1 MTLEREE
8 KHLPV
13 LIAIFFVGNF
23 ILGGVGQAFPN
34 NSFWQ
39 LFLWQWGSLF
49 FMSGTSLYAAKLHT
63 EKWHISSA
71 GFILLSIGQGIFF
84 TIQDVAATHESLSLF
99 ATGIMVFLP
108 GMLFLCY
115 YSGFPNWARIFG
127 VLAILPFLIVMI
139 KIDMKSYDVKKDM
152 VYSIISFVMV
162 QITSLFW
169 TYFAFRPYRKTKVQ
183 H

>member
-8 KHLPV
+8 RHLPV
-13 LIAIFFVGNF
+13 LIALCFVGNL
-23 ILGGVGQAFPN
+23 ILGGIGQLFPE

-39 LFLWQWGSLF
+39 LFSWQWGSLL
-49 FMSGTSLYAAKLHT
+49 FMAGTSLYAAKLHT

-84 TIQDVAATHESLSLF
+84 TIHDNGSTHEAQSLF

-115 YSGFPNWARIFG
+115 YSGFPVWVRIFG
-127 VLAILPFLIVMI
+127 VLSILPFLIVMI
-139 KIDMKSYDVKKDM
+139 KIDMKSYDVKNDLIYN
-152 VYSIISFVMV
+152 VISFVMV
-162 QITSLFW
+162 QITGICWS
-169 TYFAFRPYRKTKVQ
+169 YYVFRPYRKTKIQ

>member
-1 MTLEREE
+1 MSLEREE

-13 LIAIFFVGNF
+13 LIAICFIGNF
-23 ILGGVGQAFPN
+23 ILGGLGQAFPE

-39 LFLWQWGSLF
+39 LFSWQWGSLLY
-49 FMSGTSLYAAKLHT
+49 MAGTSLYAAKLHT

-84 TIQDVAATHESLSLF
+84 TLNDGSATGESQSLY

-115 YSGFPNWARIFG
+115 YSGFPVWVRLLG
-127 VLAILPFLIVMI
+127 VLSILPFLIVMI
-139 KIDMKSYDVKKDM
+139 KIDMKHFDSKADLM
-152 VYSIISFVMV
+152 YSIISFVMT
-162 QITSLFW
+162 QITGIFW
-169 TYFAFRPYRKTKVQ
+169 SYYAFFPYGKTKTQ
-183 H
+183 Q